1 VLFYLTVYGTGFLIL
16 LFVLINRRKRTLH
29 DVLAGTLMVRTL
41 RDVGRLS

>member
-1 VLFYLTVYGTGFLIL
+1 MKKFLFRFLIL

-41 RDVGRLS
+41 RDVDRLAEPS